1 MISLRSPGDVGQFF
15 QPYKSCLIVG
25 RLGNRGRPHSN
36 CGILRY
42 NLVMCLTKLR
52 KKQHHPNLYCSSF
65 HDSFTT
71 GCHCFTCIPSLLLYF
86 LKLFYLFTFDCAG
99 SLLLCRLFS
108 PCSGPGS
115 SLWWCG
121 SFSLRWF
128 LLLWSMGF
136 RGFAGSVVAV
146 PKV

>member
-1 MISLRSPGDVGQFF
+1 MNNTQITQFF

-108 PCSGPGS
+108 NCGKQGCSRDVQASHCSGFS
-115 SLWWCG
+115 CCG
-121 SFSLRWF
+121 APALGCV
-128 LLLWSMGF
+128 GF
-136 RGFAGSVVAV
+136 RSCSAWAR
-146 PKV
+146 